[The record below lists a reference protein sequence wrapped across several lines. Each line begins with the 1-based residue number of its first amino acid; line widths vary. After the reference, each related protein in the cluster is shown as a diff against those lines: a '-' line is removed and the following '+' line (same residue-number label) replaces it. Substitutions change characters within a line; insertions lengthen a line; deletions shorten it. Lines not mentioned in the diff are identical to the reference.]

1 VEFVRIGSL
10 AEVPEAEMRAYDVA
24 AGRVAITHIEY
35 RLFAFGD
42 ECTHAGCSLSEG
54 KLDEHAATVTC
65 LCHESVFDIET
76 GEPIEGP
83 AQDPL
88 PIYAARDV
96 DGWIEIASEP
106 RAPQG

>member
-1 VEFVRIGSL
+1 MEFIRVGTL
-10 AEVPEAEMRAYDVA
+10 AEVPEAEMRAYDVPT
-24 AGRVAITHIEY
+24 GRVAITHIEY

-42 ECTHAGCSLSEG
+42 GCTHAGCSLSEG
-54 KLDEHAATVTC
+54 KLDEHAATVKC
-65 LCHESVFDIET
+65 PCHDSVFDIET

-88 PIYAARDV
+88 PVYAVREV

-106 RAPQG
+106 GSDT